1 MQTASGPD
9 ADQLIEQL
17 LGWRLPVAGLSDWLE
32 GRPEP
37 SRPART
43 QMNDNRVSS
52 IEQDGWTIRIDEY
65 STVTNKPR
73 RLQLDRPR
81 LDGQPAVS
89 VRLIVDDPAG

>member
-1 MQTASGPD
+1 
-9 ADQLIEQL
+9 
-17 LGWRLPVAGLSDWLE
+17 
-32 GRPEP
+32 
-37 SRPART
+37 
-43 QMNDNRVSS
+43 MNGNRVSS